1 VNTSRP
7 AAAFAV
13 LATYAALT
21 AASAS
26 TASAQMPGLPVLQN
40 AFGNSGITVGVNAG
54 TAPEGQAYALA
65 AGWGRGRIL
74 AGGGIGMSSAAGSN
88 GVGFGAR
95 LAMPVWSMARG
106 SIGFAAFAGA
116 GGTVAG
122 ERNITQLPI
131 GVSAGW
137 RRALG
142 STRGFSVYL
151 APHYQWVRESRP
163 DSGTVSGG
171 RFRGA
176 LGLDVGI
183 TPRLGVTLGIEG
195 GQGRV
200 KGIGSEGTSAAIG
213 ASWIWQRK

>member
-1 VNTSRP
+1 MNARRTAST
-7 AAAFAV
+7 
-13 LATYAALT
+13 LAALAALAAT
-21 AASAS
+21 AAEAG
-26 TASAQMPGLPVLQN
+26 AQMPGLPVLQN
-40 AFGNSGITVGVNAG
+40 AFGNSGVTVGANAG

-65 AGWGRGRIL
+65 AGWGRGRIM
-74 AGGGIGMSSAAGSN
+74 AGGGVGMSSAAGGN
-88 GVGFGAR
+88 GVGYGAR
-95 LAMPVWSMARG
+95 VAMPVWSMRG
-106 SIGFAAFAGA
+106 GAIGFAAFAGA

-122 ERNITQLPI
+122 ERNVTHLPI
-131 GVSAGW
+131 GISAGW

-142 STRGFSVYL
+142 ARRGFSVYL

-163 DSGTVSGG
+163 DSATATGG

-183 TPRLGVTLGIEG
+183 TPRLGVTLGVEG